1 MYVMLANDIFL
12 YYICMAFI
20 LILYICLVLIC
31 LQDDVMTKFSL
42 VCTLIVLCTNHI
54 VHVVNFKGLIQCS
67 ESTIK
72 VNDD

>member
-1 MYVMLANDIFL
+1 MSCWLMTYFCITSVWRLYS
-12 YYICMAFI
+12 YYI
-20 LILYICLVLIC
+20 YICLVLIC

-54 VHVVNFKGLIQCS
+54 IHVVNFKGLIQCS